1 MEGMININNEGFN
14 NNENELTLDQE
25 NNLVLHEYISLRE
38 KAKLA
43 LLNIENLDDSLE
55 VKMLKEKL
63 LKEIEGLDKKI
74 EEMGGEKEVSA

>member
-74 EEMGGEKEVSA
+74 EEMGGEKEISA